1 MPEPLFDP
9 LAYIQSFDGHVRL
22 AEGRIIVTFDHATR
36 ERREAC
42 HRVARR
48 YDALLKLQLD
58 VPPGEKPRTVQ
69 QLVAVGKVVVKGGR
83 FRLPGA
89 HVLLR

>member
-9 LAYIQSFDGHVRL
+9 LAYIQPHGGRIRL
-22 AEGRIIVTFDHATR
+22 ADDQILVTFDYASR

-48 YDALLKLQLD
+48 YDALLRLQLNF
-58 VPPGEKPRTVQ
+58 PPGEKPRTVQ
-69 QLVAVGKVVVKGGR
+69 QLVAASRVVVKGGR
-83 FRLPGA
+83 YRL
-89 HVLLR
+89 V